1 MLSAT
6 IGIGAGYVSGA
17 GFHCRLAALVT
28 GSSVRPIV
36 RPVWG
41 EGPEVCIPA
50 CAAHARPACGFQ
62 TRVARLPVQR
72 ITTARS
78 LTAGDSIP
86 SSSGLRGPACSRRDW
101 GSRLSANRHAWRL
114 RGQCWALSGF
124 R

>member
-1 MLSAT
+1 MRVLMLFGAKKMARLYMLSAT

-17 GFHCRLAALVT
+17 GFHCRLAARVT

-86 SSSGLRGPACSRRDW
+86 SSSG
-101 GSRLSANRHAWRL
+101 
-114 RGQCWALSGF
+114 
-124 R
+124 